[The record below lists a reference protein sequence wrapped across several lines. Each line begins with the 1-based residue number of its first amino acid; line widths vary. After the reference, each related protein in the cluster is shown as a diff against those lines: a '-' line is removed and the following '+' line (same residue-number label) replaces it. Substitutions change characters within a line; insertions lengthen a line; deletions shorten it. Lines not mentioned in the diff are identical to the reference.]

1 MKKPSE
7 LRLNELNKRKVTFR
21 DALIAF
27 FIVGLFIVFSL
38 FFLHTKLIY
47 SCSGLTQIELYDVP

>member
-7 LRLNELNKRKVTFR
+7 LRSNELNKRKVTFR

-47 SCSGLTQIELYDVP
+47 LFL